1 MKKNED
7 GKTFLYV
14 FKKAT
19 KNGRFFAA
27 KVGHDGDEISS
38 VVKTKD
44 GMAKE

>member
-27 KVGHDGDEISS
+27 KNRS
-38 VVKTKD
+38 VFTIMNK
-44 GMAKE
+44 